1 MARKKKITLPT
12 EDDYSKEVGL
22 EDRWHMV
29 RLEEWSVML
38 YDERTPGLDRQ
49 IENQL
54 AYIRF
59 P

>member
-38 YDERTPGLDRQ
+38 YDESTMLR
-49 IENQL
+49 EM
-54 AYIRF
+54 YEKHEMVM
-59 P
+59 